1 MSVLLAKTDILRGL
15 RKLGQRAQAAGLLI
29 DIAVYGGSA
38 LCLAYNMR
46 KATKD
51 VDAAITGDR
60 AFLREAAAR
69 VALEEGWPKDWL
81 NEGVKGFLSAHEKLE
96 TFPIDGIEGVRIYA
110 PTAQYLFAMKCM
122 AMRLD
127 GVEGSH
133 DVADIERLAPLA
145 GIETAHDALDLI
157 ADFYPPER
165 IPAKIRFGVE
175 EIMERLAQRKA
186 GPP

>member
-1 MSVLLAKTDILRGL
+1 MSTLLAKSDILRGL
-15 RKLGQRAQAAGLLI
+15 RKLGRRAQAAGLLI
-29 DIAVYGGSA
+29 DIAIYGGSA

-60 AFLREAAAR
+60 AFLRQAAAS
-69 VALEEGWPKDWL
+69 VAEEEGWPRDWL
-81 NEGVKGFLSAHEKLE
+81 YEGVKGFLSAHEKLE
-96 TFPIDGIEGVRIYA
+96 TLPIDGIEGVRIYV

-127 GVEGSH
+127 GIEGSH
-133 DVADIERLAPLA
+133 DIADIENLAPLA
-145 GIETAHDALDLI
+145 GIETARQALDLI
-157 ADFYPPER
+157 ADFYPQER
-165 IPAKIRFGVE
+165 IPAKVRFGVE

-186 GPP
+186 GSP